1 MGPKARLTFLQDGRR
16 NEVDEIRQTALP
28 LQVKVSVDRQERA
41 DLDFEDG
48 VDHPVTDRRERQ
60 KLQRRRRLTRRHRE
74 VDYGRV
80 LTNLQLAR
88 TVR

>member
-1 MGPKARLTFLQDGRR
+1 MGPKPRLTFLQDGRR

-48 VDHPVTDRRERQ
+48 VDQSVTDRRERQ
-60 KLQRRRRLTRRHRE
+60 KLQRRRRLTRRHLE
-74 VDYGRV
+74 VDNGRV

>member
-1 MGPKARLTFLQDGRR
+1 MGLKARLTFLQDGRR

-48 VDHPVTDRRERQ
+48 VDQSVTDRRERQ
-60 KLQRRRRLTRRHRE
+60 KLQRRRRLTRRQRE